1 MIQRSV
7 CPKIGDKKNEIEKFK
22 LEMKKVREAT
32 TSAARAEVLHSEE
45 AGYLEAEGMER
56 TYRFR
61 QEAIKEA
68 VDLNTSQKA
77 FSLHLKDTGPYDINY
92 SRNGRFL
99 ALGGSKGHLAIVDS
113 LNNKLVMEVDVQDRL
128 QDIQFCIT
136 KQCWL
141 SPRKSM
147 HTYMTTVVLKFIV

>member
-1 MIQRSV
+1 M
-7 CPKIGDKKNEIEKFK
+7 K
-22 LEMKKVREAT
+22 LPR
-32 TSAARAEVLHSEE
+32 AARAEVLHSEE

-99 ALGGSKGHLAIVDS
+99 ALGALKGI
-113 LNNKLVMEVDVQDRL
+113 
-128 QDIQFCIT
+128 
-136 KQCWL
+136 
-141 SPRKSM
+141 
-147 HTYMTTVVLKFIV
+147 